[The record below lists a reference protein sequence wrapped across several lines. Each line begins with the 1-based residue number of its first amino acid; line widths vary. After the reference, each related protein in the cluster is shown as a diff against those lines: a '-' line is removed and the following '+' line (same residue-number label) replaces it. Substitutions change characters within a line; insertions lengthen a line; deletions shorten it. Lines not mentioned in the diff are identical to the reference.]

1 MYELD
6 GKYYPIIKIK
16 KNNKHT
22 YIKVKDGSIYITT
35 NYFTSDKVINK
46 LLIDNKESIDK
57 MIYKH
62 VKREK
67 KDLDF
72 YYLGNKYDIIILP
85 SKNNVEIIDN
95 KIYTK
100 NNQMLNTW
108 LKNQIQ
114 QIFKNRLDYNIKLFE
129 EDIIYPS
136 LKIRTMTTRWGVCNN
151 KNKTITLNSKLIRF
165 EIDYLDYVIIHELS
179 HLVHP
184 NHSNNFWNLVS
195 KYCPNYK
202 KIRQKLKE

>member
-136 LKIRTMTTRWGVCNN
+136 LKIRTMTTRWAVCNN